1 MIHMRDHATFIFSY
15 ISSAET
21 KQHGSLVIQSATHGP
36 SNQPSG
42 SQKDVV
48 VIAFSIDFQN
58 IYLEK
63 QVQNVAV
70 LFNWFSRVVT
80 AEHLLEFAL
89 GTTDVSCGGWPIVT
103 PQIGGRPNSART
115 WGICASYFSGG
126 ICPHCQS
133 YDNSY
138 ERRMQPVPWTLDPN
152 SSTNLLLTGCF

>member
-15 ISSAET
+15 ISSAEM

-42 SQKDVV
+42 SQNDVV

-63 QVQNVAV
+63 QVQNVVV
-70 LFNWFSRVVT
+70 LLNWFSRVFT

-89 GTTDVSCGGWPIVT
+89 GTTDVSCGG
-103 PQIGGRPNSART
+103 
-115 WGICASYFSGG
+115 
-126 ICPHCQS
+126 
-133 YDNSY
+133 
-138 ERRMQPVPWTLDPN
+138 
-152 SSTNLLLTGCF
+152 